1 MRRDRMGIG
10 PRVQDVPRMKV
21 AMTKRGG
28 WLFALLLG
36 GAMLAAAQAQPSYPG
51 RPIRIVIGFGPGGL
65 ADITMRLVGQKLTE
79 LTGQQVVIENRPSA
93 GGIVAASAV
102 TSARPDGYTLFVLS
116 SGIAIS
122 RSLLKTMPFDPV
134 ADFAPI
140 STVAYFDL
148 LILTQAQ
155 SPLRS
160 VNDVTAAA
168 RANPGRFNVGTIN
181 PGSTQ
186 NLSAELLKAAT
197 GVNMTIIPYRSTPE
211 VLTALLRDDVHI
223 MIESYAALKA
233 QIDDGRVRPI
243 AATGETRSPM
253 LPNVP
258 TLRESGVPTEVV
270 GWNALVAPAQTP
282 RSIIELL
289 NRHVATVVAQPD
301 FRQRLIELGTEA
313 RASTPEELGARL
325 SADIDKWAAVIKQA
339 GIEAR

>member
-1 MRRDRMGIG
+1 
-10 PRVQDVPRMKV
+10 VP
-21 AMTKRGG
+21 
-28 WLFALLLG
+28 
-36 GAMLAAAQAQPSYPG
+36 
-51 RPIRIVIGFGPGGL
+51 
-65 ADITMRLVGQKLTE
+65 
-79 LTGQQVVIENRPSA
+79 
-93 GGIVAASAV
+93 
-102 TSARPDGYTLFVLS
+102 
-116 SGIAIS
+116 
-122 RSLLKTMPFDPV
+122 
-134 ADFAPI
+134 
-140 STVAYFDL
+140 
-148 LILTQAQ
+148 AQ

-197 GVNMTIIPYRSTPE
+197 GVNMTIVPYRSTPE

-233 QIDDGRVRPI
+233 PIDDGRVRPI
-243 AATGETRSPM
+243 AATGETRSPV

-258 TLRESGVPTEVV
+258 TLRESGLGAEVV

-282 RSIIELL
+282 RPIVELL
-289 NRHVATVVAQPD
+289 NRHVTTIVAQPD

>member
-1 MRRDRMGIG
+1 
-10 PRVQDVPRMKV
+10 
-21 AMTKRGG
+21 
-28 WLFALLLG
+28 
-36 GAMLAAAQAQPSYPG
+36 
-51 RPIRIVIGFGPGGL
+51 
-65 ADITMRLVGQKLTE
+65 MRLLGQKLTE

-116 SGIAIS
+116 SGIAVS
-122 RSLLKTMPFDPV
+122 RSLIKTMPFDPV

-160 VNDVTAAA
+160 VNDVIAAA

-197 GVNMTIIPYRSTPE
+197 GVNMTIVPYRSTPE

-233 QIDDGRVRPI
+233 PIDDGRVRPI

-258 TLRESGVPTEVV
+258 TLRESGVGAEVV

-282 RSIIELL
+282 RPIVELL
-289 NRHVATVVAQPD
+289 NRHVTTIVAQPD